1 MPPEWLYCLT
11 DEQGRSYYV
20 DNGIVQQ
27 PVSTPTPLPVTPDG
41 WQDKTIKYGRNTRYW
56 SLFRTFTTPL
66 KYVKQ
71 AALIVRDRWIRS
83 GSEDRLY
90 QVIHRLDKSFGGGW
104 KHKFFYKGELD
115 LSKVKDS
122 DTNIAVNIMEGGLS
136 KYINANENTEY
147 EIDMNVPEAVVVQMD
162 GKEFQYSASFL
173 TTDKDYSLQRSVASN
188 RQWLI
193 TFVKS
198 SVEGTTLNLVTNDII
213 AVTDNSINF
222 ATDERYFMSAETALS
237 MLTTFNFKGFL
248 KKTFGNSSVDYK
260 LRLINQAGT
269 VVQTFIDENRS
280 GMSAVNEAFSLSP
293 SVTLSLNEGDKL
305 FMVLNVNVS
314 STDNSQ
320 VGTLQ
325 LSETISSFT
334 YLSKYRTTYIKGLRP
349 VYVAQKLLDKMTGGG
364 YTFTSTY
371 LSTEWENLLLTS
383 GDAIR
388 GFTDAKLK
396 ISWADFFDS
405 YNVPCNL
412 SSGIRNQVLYVEKKE
427 NAFQAT
433 IQQALGRVSKM
444 EPESATEFQYNV
456 VKIGYPDTNT
466 EDVNGRDE
474 FNVTVVYTSPIT
486 RTNKVLDLVS
496 KVIASMYEIELTRI
510 NLDGKTTTDDENDS
524 RAFFLHVEKTAT
536 AGTGDEPATYYKL
549 LRPVYDSV
557 TDLISPA
564 TAFNMELHPELCLR
578 RHGNFLRSLFYWQ
591 DAGYLVRETS
601 KKNDKVTVIKA
612 GQTYIGN
619 KTIRIGTLDPALFI
633 PITFKVEGP
642 MPMTIIDTMDAG
654 PDGTFSFVYG
664 NDTYYGYPMEVGI
677 QPANRPA
684 QETTLLCSP
693 QTTITQLIT
702 MKR

>member
-1 MPPEWLYCLT
+1 
-11 DEQGRSYYV
+11 
-20 DNGIVQQ
+20 
-27 PVSTPTPLPVTPDG
+27 
-41 WQDKTIKYGRNTRYW
+41 
-56 SLFRTFTTPL
+56 
-66 KYVKQ
+66 
-71 AALIVRDRWIRS
+71 
-83 GSEDRLY
+83 
-90 QVIHRLDKSFGGGW
+90 
-104 KHKFFYKGELD
+104 
-115 LSKVKDS
+115 
-122 DTNIAVNIMEGGLS
+122 
-136 KYINANENTEY
+136 
-147 EIDMNVPEAVVVQMD
+147 
-162 GKEFQYSASFL
+162 
-173 TTDKDYSLQRSVASN
+173 
-188 RQWLI
+188 
-193 TFVKS
+193 
-198 SVEGTTLNLVTNDII
+198 
-213 AVTDNSINF
+213 
-222 ATDERYFMSAETALS
+222 
-237 MLTTFNFKGFL
+237 
-248 KKTFGNSSVDYK
+248 
-260 LRLINQAGT
+260 
-269 VVQTFIDENRS
+269 
-280 GMSAVNEAFSLSP
+280 
-293 SVTLSLNEGDKL
+293 
-305 FMVLNVNVS
+305 
-314 STDNSQ
+314 
-320 VGTLQ
+320 
-325 LSETISSFT
+325 
-334 YLSKYRTTYIKGLRP
+334 
-349 VYVAQKLLDKMTGGG
+349 
-364 YTFTSTY
+364 
-371 LSTEWENLLLTS
+371 
-383 GDAIR
+383 
-388 GFTDAKLK
+388 
-396 ISWADFFDS
+396 
-405 YNVPCNL
+405 
-412 SSGIRNQVLYVEKKE
+412 VLYVEKKE